1 MNVSFDEFVEYM
13 KNKLNKL
20 NIEVTDMF
28 DVIKDN
34 DTVTDEVKALL
45 KFD

>member
-1 MNVSFDEFVEYM
+1 M

-20 NIEVTDMF
+20 NIEVTHIF

-34 DTVTDEVKALL
+34 DTVTDEVRALL